1 MDIRS
6 DRHAGRTR
14 GAAAL
19 AFAAVALATAG
30 LAFGLAA
37 LCATPAEADE
47 PTVILATKT
56 PTTLAGLEA
65 AARQSRKQMARL
77 QAQMAEIRRRYDDA
91 AARLADVN
99 GELSKTRL
107 ALANSQTLL
116 ERQNK
121 LVGDRLAAMYK
132 MGDLTFLDVLAASAT
147 LSDLQSQLTF
157 FKRLSRQDQRT
168 NHSLAELNRE
178 VAGLAATLE
187 EQRDEARGAQAAID
201 EQRLAMADRIA
212 QRKAVL
218 DELVRRIDE
227 ILARRAAQT
236 NDLTKPVPLRGSY
249 TPLTWA
255 NALLQQL
262 GMPLT
267 RANLTAIVAWELA
280 EGGHWHN
287 TAHYNPLN
295 TTMPE
300 PGATSMNSV
309 GVKAYLSWAQGFTAT
324 LATLHNGYY
333 GRILAALRAGDDPY
347 AVAAAVAGSPW
358 GTGNFSGLI
367 DR

>member
-1 MDIRS
+1 M
-6 DRHAGRTR
+6 
-14 GAAAL
+14 
-19 AFAAVALATAG
+19 ALATVAVAAAG
-30 LAFGLAA
+30 LVCGLAA
-37 LCATPAEADE
+37 VRATTAAADE

-65 AARQSRKQMARL
+65 AARQSRTQMARL
-77 QAQMAEIRRRYDDA
+77 QAQMAGITRRYDDA
-91 AARLADVN
+91 AAHLADVN
-99 GELSKTRL
+99 GKLSKTRL
-107 ALANSQTLL
+107 ALANSRTLL
-116 ERQNK
+116 DRQNK
-121 LVGDRLAAMYK
+121 LVGDRLAAIYK
-132 MGDLTFLDVLAASAT
+132 TGDLTFLDVLATSAT

-157 FKRLSRQDQRT
+157 FKRLSQQDQRT
-168 NHSLAELNRE
+168 NRSLAELNSE

-187 EQRDEARGAQAAID
+187 EQRDEARTAQAAID

-218 DELVRRIDE
+218 NALVKGIDE

-324 LATLHNGYY
+324 IATLRNGYY
-333 GRILAALRAGDDPY
+333 GGILAALRAGDDPY
-347 AVAAAVAGSPW
+347 AVAAAVAASPW